1 MSHPPDPP
9 LDPGVLAELRALGGE
24 EADAM
29 VAELVGLYQED
40 AAVLVATIR
49 ATAAAGDAPGL
60 ANAAHA
66 LRSPSA
72 TLGALPLAE
81 CCRRVELAA
90 RGEGLASTDQIEPL
104 LAEFERASAAL
115 ARLPLVP

>member
-1 MSHPPDPP
+1 MSHPLDPP
-9 LDPGVLAELRALGGE
+9 LDPGVWAELRAIGGE

-29 VAELVGLYQED
+29 VAELIGLYLED

-60 ANAAHA
+60 ANATHA

-81 CCRRVELAA
+81 FCRRVELAA
-90 RGEGLASTDQIEPL
+90 RGEGLARTDQIESL
-104 LAEFERASAAL
+104 LAEFERVSAAL
-115 ARLPLVP
+115 ARLSLLP

>member
-1 MSHPPDPP
+1 
-9 LDPGVLAELRALGGE
+9 
-24 EADAM
+24 M
-29 VAELVGLYQED
+29 VAELVALYQED
-40 AAVLVATIR
+40 AAVLVATIQ

-60 ANAAHA
+60 ANATHA

-90 RGEGLASTDQIEPL
+90 RGEGLASTDQIQPL
-104 LAEFERASAAL
+104 LVEFERVSAAL
-115 ARLPLVP
+115 ARLAVVR

>member
-1 MSHPPDPP
+1 
-9 LDPGVLAELRALGGE
+9 
-24 EADAM
+24 M

-49 ATAAAGDAPGL
+49 TTAAAGDAPGL
-60 ANAAHA
+60 ANASHA

-90 RGEGLASTDQIEPL
+90 RGEGLASTDQILPL
-104 LAEFERASAAL
+104 LAEFERVSEAL